1 MSMSHSNCVVY
12 TDPFYLISDLI
23 FDICYHQAFMALRV
37 RLLNQLLI
45 VALSGSIFSLY
56 SKKRFTD
63 FIIFFCGFSKFYK
76 ITRFEDNYLKFSATI
91 NLPWGHARSHIK
103 FGPNFGLAVL
113 TFNGY
118 TNGHTNRLPD
128 NRTTFMN
135 IKTPLQNGLSY
146 SNIFCR
152 KFYQFLFLPV
162 LYLDPGSSLNKIKL
176 LWKTL

>member
-76 ITRFEDNYLKFSATI
+76 ITRFEDNFFKFLATV
-91 NLPWGHARSHIK
+91 NLPRGNARSHIK
-103 FGPNFGLAVL
+103 FGSAVL
-113 TFNGY
+113 TFIGY
-118 TNGHTNRLPD
+118 KQTERQ
-128 NRTTFMN
+128 
-135 IKTPLQNGLSY
+135 I
-146 SNIFCR
+146 
-152 KFYQFLFLPV
+152 
-162 LYLDPGSSLNKIKL
+162 NKQTDTQAKYIYRYYILCFQVRGFWDFAEGKL
-176 LWKTL
+176 LGD